1 MSPALRDLE
10 SLLLNKKLA
19 HGGHPVL
26 TMCMMNA
33 TVRPDPSGNRKL
45 DKQKSRG
52 RIDGAVALAMATAM
66 AGTYEAAEQT
76 TSFWQVMDPNE
87 QALAA

>member
-1 MSPALRDLE
+1 MSPALRELE
-10 SLLLNKKLA
+10 SILLNKKLA
-19 HGGHPVL
+19 HGAHPVL

-52 RIDGAVALAMATAM
+52 RIDGAVALTMATAM
-66 AGTYEAAEQT
+66 AGTYEGSSEDIGD
-76 TSFWQVMDPNE
+76 FIDNMVMVI
-87 QALAA
+87 